1 MLQLGDSGRV
11 KQKYFSRGEKCDC
24 ANRREIAIKIPVSGD
39 DPRQSKPEAGAILT
53 LGGRPRGGL
62 RARSHRDRLALHC
75 RASLSRH
82 FVGKDRADATAF
94 GNEAMT
100 SLPFEKRTASTSR
113 AAEGLVGAPVLV
125 VEDERDLAEEIRL
138 ELQASGHPVQLSET
152 VDDGLRAARSGVAVL
167 IIDRMLQGEDGLSI
181 IEALRA
187 EGNATPALVISAL
200 SSVDERINGLKA
212 GGDDYLIKPFDIREL
227 TARVEALLRRGG
239 DVRLSRLHA
248 GAIEMDLIKRTVRCD
263 GEPVDLLPRE
273 FTLLEYFMRRPGQ
286 IVTRAMLLED
296 VWNFKFMAQTNV
308 VDVQIGNLR
317 RKLDPTGARR
327 FIVNIRAVGFKLN
340 ADT

>member
-1 MLQLGDSGRV
+1 MTIWPS
-11 KQKYFSRGEKCDC
+11 EKKTGQTD
-24 ANRREIAIKIPVSGD
+24 
-39 DPRQSKPEAGAILT
+39 
-53 LGGRPRGGL
+53 RP
-62 RARSHRDRLALHC
+62 
-75 RASLSRH
+75 
-82 FVGKDRADATAF
+82 
-94 GNEAMT
+94 
-100 SLPFEKRTASTSR
+100 
-113 AAEGLVGAPVLV
+113 AEGLVGASVLV

-138 ELQASGHPVQLSET
+138 ELQASGHAVQLSET

-167 IIDRMLQGEDGLSI
+167 IIDRMLKGEDGLSI
-181 IEALRA
+181 IELLRA
-187 EGNATPALVISAL
+187 EGNTTPALVISAL

-239 DVRLSRLHA
+239 DTRLSRLHV
-248 GAIEMDLIKRTVRCD
+248 GAIEMDLIERTVRCH
-263 GEPVDLLPRE
+263 GELVDLLPRE

-296 VWNFKFMAQTNV
+296 VWNFKFLAETNV

-317 RKLDPTGARR
+317 RKLDPADARR
-327 FIVNIRAVGFKLN
+327 FIINIRSVGFKLN

>member
-1 MLQLGDSGRV
+1 MA
-11 KQKYFSRGEKCDC
+11 SR
-24 ANRREIAIKIPVSGD
+24 
-39 DPRQSKPEAGAILT
+39 
-53 LGGRPRGGL
+53 
-62 RARSHRDRLALHC
+62 
-75 RASLSRH
+75 
-82 FVGKDRADATAF
+82 
-94 GNEAMT
+94 NEAM
-100 SLPFEKRTASTSR
+100 SASSFEDGPRQANRWTDAL
-113 AAEGLVGAPVLV
+113 AGPPILV

-152 VDDGLRAARSGVAVL
+152 VNEALGAARSGAAVL
-167 IIDRMLQGEDGLSI
+167 VIDRMLHGEDGLAI

-212 GGDDYLIKPFDIREL
+212 GGDDYLVKPFDIREL

-239 DVRLSRLHA
+239 DTRQTRLQA
-248 GAIEMDLIKRTVRCD
+248 GALEMDLVERTVHCD
-263 GEPVDLLPRE
+263 GKPVDLLPRE
-273 FTLLEYFMRRPGQ
+273 FTLLEYFMRRPDQ

-317 RKLDPTGARR
+317 RKLDPSGGRR